1 MVAMTV
7 GAIVLAGLFYVVKGQ
22 QTAYYQGHLQR
33 GAQGAAR
40 AALQYVEERVQM
52 AGFGMDASLAFDFD
66 RYAALPCPAQA
77 APCQRDRVNGNDEL
91 VFYSRNPRYW
101 VPETYDPPGLPLTNP
116 PVPRQPVGN
125 AWRIA
130 SVDPNTVIIDAHG
143 QDTFTKGQ
151 ILQAVC
157 RGAESYAY
165 FTVAAT
171 VQVGGARGDIVQ
183 GTRIP
188 LAASAAGDPFRRQ
201 TAFAPQA
208 GATHPCFD
216 MGTAR
221 LFLIDRYRFHVRP
234 VAVPRTRGE
243 GTALGVEYRPYLVL
257 DRGLDTNGSGGP
269 DDDDEIVVAEGIEI
283 FQVAYT
289 MTNGALAPRGTV
301 VGQPIAFAPG
311 MPGVRGGDGMTT
323 LAFPGPAAGISPNGP
338 EYAQTSWAQFAV
350 GPPPDDNRMT
360 DHQANI
366 RGVSIAIVARGADP
380 DPGVDAYRERIL
392 PVLNMNAFPPWL
404 DPTTPYNRARLES
417 TVLVRNMVSRG
428 VTDF

>member
-1 MVAMTV
+1 MVAMAV
-7 GAIVLAGLFYVVKGQ
+7 GAVVLAALFYVVTGQ

-40 AALQYVEERVQM
+40 AALQYVEDRVQM

-66 RYAALPCPAQA
+66 RYVPLPCPAQE
-77 APCQRDRVNGNDEL
+77 APCLRDKVNGNDEL

-116 PVPRQPVGN
+116 PVPAQPVGN
-125 AWRIA
+125 AWRIS
-130 SVDPNTVIIDAHG
+130 SVDANTVIIDAHG

-165 FTVAAT
+165 FTVAAN
-171 VQVGGARGDIVQ
+171 VQIGGTRGDIVQ

-188 LAASAAGDPFRRQ
+188 LVASSAGDPFRRQ
-201 TAFAPQA
+201 AAFLPQG
-208 GATHPCFD
+208 GATHPCFN

-234 VAVPRTRGE
+234 IAVPRTRGE
-243 GTALGVEYRPYLVL
+243 GTVPQGEFRPYLVL
-257 DRGLDTNGSGGP
+257 DRGLDANGNGP
-269 DDDDEIVVAEGIEI
+269 DDADEIVLAEGIEI
-283 FQVAYT
+283 FQVAYV
-289 MTNGALAPRGTV
+289 MTNGGLAPRGTV
-301 VGQPIAFAPG
+301 VGQPIAFAQG
-311 MPGVRGGDGMTT
+311 MPGVRGGDAMTT
-323 LAFPGPAAGISPNGP
+323 LAFPGPLAGISPNAP

-366 RGVSIAIVARGADP
+366 RAVRISIVARGPDP
-380 DPGVDAYRERIL
+380 DPAVDARREAIT
-392 PVLNMNAFPPWL
+392 PVLNMNALPAWL
-404 DPTTPYNRARLES
+404 DPTTPYNRARLDS